1 MKKILI
7 AYFSASGQ
15 TKKVA
20 QKLAKVTGG
29 DLFEIMPAKP
39 YTDADLDWTN
49 SRSRSSIECA
59 DRSSRPPLAFKA
71 DLSGYDTIFLGFPI
85 WWYRQ
90 PPVIDTFVEEHD
102 FAGKTIVPF
111 ATSGSS
117 GMGDSDKNIQAL
129 AKGGLVKK
137 GKRLPLSISEA
148 DLKIWAESQ
157 M

>member
-20 QKLAKVTGG
+20 QKLAKVTSG

-71 DLSGYDTIFLGFPI
+71 DLSGYDIIFLGFPI